1 MAAFSANIICQTKTF
16 IPSSPILKFR
26 NPKFVSKSAYIRSY
40 YLHNQIHRNSVSMS
54 AANVASDVE
63 VQQNLPNSTT
73 PAWEEFARNVSGEW
87 DGHGADFTKEGEP
100 IELPENVVPDAYRE
114 WEVRVF
120 DWVTQCPTLAES
132 DKSALFYKL
141 IHLLPTVGCEADAA
155 TRHTVDERHIGGVDN
170 KVSAF
175 AYNSSGCYVAV
186 WPKENK
192 GVSLLELEH
201 CLVDPQNR
209 EVRVRIVQ
217 VVRIDGTALSLSKI
231 KVFREQWYG
240 PFRNGESLGGCSIRD
255 AAFAKT
261 DVIKGSEVMG
271 TWKSSKC
278 VASFQSSETNF
289 FQELAGEKNQ
299 QSVRDEQN
307 LVLLPKQLWCSF
319 KETGNG
325 ETCAEVGW
333 LLEQGRAITSRC
345 ILSEDAKLQGIA
357 VGQEHAMLENSQ

>member
-1 MAAFSANIICQTKTF
+1 
-16 IPSSPILKFR
+16 
-26 NPKFVSKSAYIRSY
+26 
-40 YLHNQIHRNSVSMS
+40 MS
-54 AANVASDVE
+54 TANVASDIE
-63 VQQNLPNSTT
+63 VQQNISNPTT

-120 DWVTQCPTLAES
+120 DWQTQCPTLAES

-155 TRHTVDERHIGGVDN
+155 TRHTVDERRIGGVDN

-175 AYNSSGCYVAV
+175 AYNSSGCYIAV
-186 WPKENK
+186 WPKENN

-209 EVRVRIVQ
+209 EVRVRVVQ
-217 VVRIDGTALSLSKI
+217 VVRIDKTVFSLVKI

-240 PFRNGESLGGCSIRD
+240 PFRNGESLGGCAIRD
-255 AAFAKT
+255 AAFAQT
-261 DVIKGSEVMG
+261 DAIKGSEVTG
-271 TWKSSKC
+271 TWRSSEC
-278 VASFQSSETNF
+278 VASFKSYETNF
-289 FQELAGEKNQ
+289 FQELVGEKNQ
-299 QSVRDEQN
+299 QLVRDEQN
-307 LVLLPKQLWCSF
+307 LVLLPKQLWCSLR
-319 KETGNG
+319 ETGNG

-345 ILSEDAKLQGIA
+345 IFSEDGKLQEIA
-357 VGQEHAMLENSQ
+357 AGQEHAMLENGQ